1 MEEALIVLIGKLQA
15 VLTDVKTNYIQDDFL
30 QKPGKYL
37 GPAIAIYADFLRQ
50 IKLSTFNDFLKKAQ
64 DDGRNNH
71 SLQSVIEDL
80 WELEETWDTFLKDAI
95 GNKVLILIF
104 DALLHNY
111 IPINFTNLD
120 KTNE

>member
-104 DALLHNY
+104 DALLYNY
-111 IPINFTNLD
+111 I
-120 KTNE
+120 TNE

>member
-37 GPAIAIYADFLRQ
+37 GPAIAIYADFLRK
-50 IKLSTFNDFLKKAQ
+50 IKLSTFNDFLKKAH

-104 DALLHNY
+104 YALLY
-111 IPINFTNLD
+111 